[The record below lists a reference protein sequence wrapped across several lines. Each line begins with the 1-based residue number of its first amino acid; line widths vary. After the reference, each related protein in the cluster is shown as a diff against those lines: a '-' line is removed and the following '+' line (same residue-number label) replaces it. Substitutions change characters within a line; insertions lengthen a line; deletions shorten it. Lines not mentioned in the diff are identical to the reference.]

1 MRALTLLE
9 SLAEQSG
16 NPYKIDAS
24 KLGAIGISTG
34 AIATS
39 VMNGVDNRMK
49 AAVMVAS
56 AGNWQRSLRYPNSWL
71 YHDIFVNTRNQP
83 YNGKDPVNSI
93 ANVDTDPTLI
103 SFLSRF
109 DPIRYA
115 PRQHG
120 PVMTIIGTHDQY
132 FPLPN
137 ANLAQIATLTLGAQ
151 TVFQKR
157 LWLVQNAT
165 NSMLSDAN
173 LFSLSGGIRQW
184 LDFCFGK
191 RAEPLA
197 TPQISLVEAAGGLRF
212 EITLAEN
219 SARLTG
225 STVQFFAATRIDSTG
240 LTPFGLVQGFNTYP
254 AIRDGTRFIASI
266 VEGEKSAS
274 GDAYTAQNVIYFA
287 TINDPL
293 GLPVSSL
300 VYKGKAQIDLSTDF
314 THVLEHHPSDQAA
327 VPAPPNPTDALRT
340 AVSSIS
346 LSGYGCQGMALSNP
360 SDVPMAIRIEARDT
374 DGRPTAGVG
383 LASPAFLTLQPHADQ
398 IFVADQVLGAG
409 ASIWNGSFQIGWSD
423 RRGTSLA
430 FRGNGLPIQLDGIGP
445 LAVPDK
451 SLWVPLLTEHD
462 TSSARTLRVRAK
474 ISSHFCANPK
484 AVFRVFQRCRSYRHL
499 PDEAGSSGRERA
511 GDCSSL
517 GQNRSGSEPRV
528 RLHPGLIGSDRGHS
542 AHFGAA
548 RGQAIARHLER
559 RCASGFVG
567 GQVRPAACGVQ
578 RHIQDALHH
587 HEHIRHRRQ
596 AHHSLQAAQT
606 VR

>member
-151 TVFQKR
+151 TVFEKR

-300 VYKGKAQIDLSTDF
+300 VYKARRSWIFPRISPTCLSITRA
-314 THVLEHHPSDQAA
+314 TR
-327 VPAPPNPTDALRT
+327 PP
-340 AVSSIS
+340 
-346 LSGYGCQGMALSNP
+346 
-360 SDVPMAIRIEARDT
+360 
-374 DGRPTAGVG
+374 
-383 LASPAFLTLQPHADQ
+383 
-398 IFVADQVLGAG
+398 
-409 ASIWNGSFQIGWSD
+409 FQH
-423 RRGTSLA
+423 RQ
-430 FRGNGLPIQLDGIGP
+430 IQLMRCGP
-445 LAVPDK
+445 RSVPY
-451 SLWVPLLTEHD
+451 PC
-462 TSSARTLRVRAK
+462 RAT
-474 ISSHFCANPK
+474 
-484 AVFRVFQRCRSYRHL
+484 
-499 PDEAGSSGRERA
+499 
-511 GDCSSL
+511 
-517 GQNRSGSEPRV
+517 
-528 RLHPGLIGSDRGHS
+528 
-542 AHFGAA
+542 AA
-548 RGQAIARHLER
+548 RAWLCRTRATFRWRFGSRQGTQTAAPL
-559 RCASGFVG
+559 
-567 GQVRPAACGVQ
+567 PAWVLPVL
-578 RHIQDALHH
+578 R
-587 HEHIRHRRQ
+587 
-596 AHHSLQAAQT
+596 SLPFSPMRT
-606 VR
+606 RSS